1 MSKPILW
8 IVIPCYNEE
17 RVLPITA
24 PMFLKKINDLAAA
37 GLVSEKSRVLFVN
50 DGSRDAT
57 WSLIQKFA
65 SEDEHFIGISQ
76 SRNRGHQNAVLAGL
90 MEALHSGSCDINGR
104 TPWKERVGHAREI
117 GVVFGQ
123 RSQLWW
129 DVPVDDSFEL
139 IRDIYRVDKA
149 QYMDTRDE
157 LVALLGLEDILMTPA
172 RSLSLGQRMRCELAA
187 SLLHRP
193 RILFLDEPTIGL
205 DAVSK
210 LAVRQFI
217 RRINREEGTTVILT
231 THDMQDIEALARRII
246 LIGRGRILLDG
257 GLDEIRRHGGDTK
270 TITFEYRGEVPS
282 LCDGMDMLE
291 SREGRLAVRLNGD
304 RCGTAQA
311 IAHISSQVELL
322 DLSVASPGAEE
333 LVAALYRE
341 YSI

>member
-1 MSKPILW
+1 MAAITVENLVKTYTTYKRGSGFLETLKSFVKRDTVTVRAVDDISFKIEKGIICGILGPNGAGKSTT
-8 IVIPCYNEE
+8 IKMLCGALFPSGG
-17 RVLPITA
+17 
-24 PMFLKKINDLAAA
+24 KIDVMGYSPAKDRIKY
-37 GLVSEKSRVLFVN
+37 VRK
-50 DGSRDAT
+50 
-57 WSLIQKFA
+57 
-65 SEDEHFIGISQ
+65 IG
-76 SRNRGHQNAVLAGL
+76 A
-90 MEALHSGSCDINGR
+90 
-104 TPWKERVGHAREI
+104 
-117 GVVFGQ
+117 VFGQ
-123 RSQLWW
+123 RSQLIW
-129 DVPVDDSFEL
+129 DIPPIDSFAMNKA
-139 IRDIYRVDKA
+139 IYGIKDSDYKKRL
-149 QYMDTRDE
+149 DE
-157 LVALLGLEDILMTPA
+157 LTELFDVAEVIHKPT
-172 RSLSLGQRMRCELAA
+172 RVLSLGERMKCEFIMAM
-187 SLLHRP
+187 LHNP
-193 RILFLDEPTIGL
+193 DIVFLDEPTIGL

-257 GLDEIRRHGGDTK
+257 GLEEIRRHGGDTK
-270 TITFEYRGEVPS
+270 TITFEYRGEVPA

-291 SREGRLAVRLNGD
+291 SREGRLAVRLRED